1 MIIVLITVGALT
13 AVTGIFF
20 AIYYYYYWIPKKRPF
35 EIAGCIL
42 TAEDNIIN
50 VGFKINRTG
59 YIAKG
64 PHEIYIIDETTG
76 IKIPLLSFPNLG
88 KMLTVKGN
96 RGKFGYMMFANMGKV
111 VKHEA
116 KVTVTIGDFAKKHVA
131 VI

>member
-1 MIIVLITVGALT
+1 MVIVLITIGALT
-13 AVTGIFF
+13 AVTGMFF
-20 AIYYYYYWIPKKRPF
+20 AIYYYYYYIPKKCPF

-50 VGFKINRTG
+50 VAFKINRTG
-59 YIAKG
+59 YIAKDS
-64 PHEIYIIDETTG
+64 HEIYIVDEVTG
-76 IKIPLLSFPNLG
+76 IKISLLSFPHLG

-96 RGKFGYMMFANMGKV
+96 RGKFGYMMFVNTGKV

-116 KVTVTIGDFAKKHVA
+116 KVTVIIGDYAKKHVA